1 MRIHIELDD
10 SLVARID
17 QVAGPRQRS
26 RFVREAVRA
35 ALDQQERWE
44 RIAGAAGAIADTGH
58 GWDEDPAAWV
68 HAQRFADSDRVG

>member
-1 MRIHIELDD
+1 MRVHIELDD

-17 QVAGPRQRS
+17 QVAGLRQRS
-26 RFVREAVRA
+26 RFVEEAVRS

-44 RIAGAAGAIADTGH
+44 PIAAAAGAIADTGH

-68 HAQRFADSDRVG
+68 HGQRLGDSGRVE